1 MNLDSLKEVSF
12 VDDDTENVRQNIIT
26 TYEGITGR
34 SLAPADP
41 ERLFL
46 ESLAVIIGQQKV
58 LINKTGKQN
67 LLAYA
72 ENENL
77 DHLGALVET
86 ERLPE
91 QPAKTTMRFSLAQ
104 AYTEVISIL
113 QGTRVSPDGK
123 LFFSADEDYQIDV
136 GNTSVEVPVTCQ
148 TPGEIGNNY
157 LPGQIIKLVDTI
169 SFVKEV
175 SNITTTSGGADTES
189 DSAYRLRINEAPS
202 RFSTAGPEVAYE
214 YFVRSAHQDISDVTI
229 SSPNPGEVEICVLE
243 KGGKVP
249 SQEIKDAVNSIVSDK
264 TVRPLTDKVSVIDP
278 EVINYDLNVQY
289 YIKNSDLSNAESV
302 KASIQ
307 TAKDNFIT
315 WQKEKLGRDRSPDIL
330 NQLLITAGA
339 KRVVINSPD
348 YLKLT
353 STQISIE
360 NENIT
365 FTYMG
370 AEDE

>member
-1 MNLDSLKEVSF
+1 MNLESLKEVSF
-12 VDDDTENVRQNIIT
+12 VDDDTEVVRQNIIT

-46 ESLAVIIGQQKV
+46 ESLAVIIGQQKI
-58 LINKTGKQN
+58 LINQTGKQN

-104 AYTEVISIL
+104 AHTEAITIL

-123 LFFSADEDYQIDV
+123 LFFSTDEEYQIDV
-136 GNTSVEVPVTCQ
+136 GNTSVDVPITCQ
-148 TPGEIGNNY
+148 TSGDIGNNY

-169 SFVKEV
+169 AFVKEV
-175 SNITTTSGGADTES
+175 SNITTTSGGADQES
-189 DSAYRLRINEAPS
+189 DNAYRLRINEAPS
-202 RFSTAGPEVAYE
+202 RFSTAGPEAAYD

-229 SSPNPGEVEICVLE
+229 SSPNAGEVEICVLE

-249 SQEIKDAVNSIVSDK
+249 TQEIKDAVNEMVSDK

-289 YIKNSDLSNAESV
+289 YIKASEISNVESV
-302 KASIQ
+302 KSNIK
-307 TAKDNFIT
+307 TAKDNYLT

-330 NQLLITAGA
+330 IQMLITAGA
-339 KRVVINSPD
+339 KRVVINSPGH
-348 YLKLT
+348 LKLT
-353 STQISIE
+353 STQISKE
-360 NENIT
+360 TET
-365 FTYMG
+365 AFEYMG
-370 AEDE
+370 YEDE